1 MEKFFLGKKILQI
14 SVIYSVFF
22 QSFDTVVIEKHRL
35 FQWRLRP
42 LLPQI
47 DKNLEE
53 VGLNKCKQNH
63 SKRKFQGILAAIL
76 RLLFCIGFILL
87 VLLNY
92 IHLMTQEEWSL
103 IVIRSVCRHYFFDTL
118 R

>member
-35 FQWRLRP
+35 C
-42 LLPQI
+42 QI

>member
-1 MEKFFLGKKILQI
+1 LA
-14 SVIYSVFF
+14 
-22 QSFDTVVIEKHRL
+22 
-35 FQWRLRP
+35 
-42 LLPQI
+42 
-47 DKNLEE
+47 
-53 VGLNKCKQNH
+53 
-63 SKRKFQGILAAIL
+63 GILAAIL